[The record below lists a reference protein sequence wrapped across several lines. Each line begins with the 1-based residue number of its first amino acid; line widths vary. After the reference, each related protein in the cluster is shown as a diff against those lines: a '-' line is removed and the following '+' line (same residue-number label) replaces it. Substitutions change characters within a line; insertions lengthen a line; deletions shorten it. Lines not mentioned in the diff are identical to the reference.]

1 MTVAVRAD
9 SISKSFQQGQRALDA
24 VTLEVKHGEVLV
36 VMGPSGSG
44 KSTLIRTFNGLEAI
58 DDGALEVVGLS
69 LDAAQDERQI
79 RRIRRR
85 VGMVFQQFNL
95 FPHLTI
101 LDNITLA
108 PRRVKQV
115 PQIDAEKR
123 AHGLLAQMG
132 IADQATKFP
141 AQLRG
146 GQHHRVAIA
155 RALAMDPELMLFDE
169 PTSALDPE
177 RVKEVLDAMRQLASD
192 GMTMVIVTHELGF
205 AREVADRVLFMDAGR
220 VVELSDA
227 NSFFTQAKEERSRR
241 FLNQMA
247 H

>member
-95 FPHLTI
+95 FRI
-101 LDNITLA
+101 
-108 PRRVKQV
+108 
-115 PQIDAEKR
+115 
-123 AHGLLAQMG
+123 
-132 IADQATKFP
+132 
-141 AQLRG
+141 
-146 GQHHRVAIA
+146 
-155 RALAMDPELMLFDE
+155 
-169 PTSALDPE
+169 
-177 RVKEVLDAMRQLASD
+177 
-192 GMTMVIVTHELGF
+192 
-205 AREVADRVLFMDAGR
+205 
-220 VVELSDA
+220 
-227 NSFFTQAKEERSRR
+227 
-241 FLNQMA
+241 
-247 H
+247 